1 MRTLMTLLGT
11 VVFGGLVHA
20 QSALEIPDEPLA
32 RIQVV
37 DDQGQPIRTA
47 KVHVSA
53 SMNDTRYMATAPAWQ
68 AVNARGV
75 CVAEGDETLRLR
87 LREVLEGRLPVEL
100 QAMIAAPGYVPLYLE
115 CAAKPRETMTATL
128 APARS
133 FELRLLTADGEPV
146 NLQMGEDLYQEHCS
160 SPLLIGSVDG
170 KPVCAV
176 GEQQS
181 EQSRFMGA
189 PPLCLN
195 FGIYPLGDGRYRV
208 DVPQAFTGALMLM
221 VHSPEVIRY
230 YLRTLEPDEWQSGTV
245 EVRLPKPG
253 VVMVKFDLSAWHTAY
268 KDISK
273 LSLSIVPRGDV
284 KPSLIFYSDAFR
296 GRRFS
301 GRLFVERNVAPG
313 PYQVSLYLWDE
324 DLYQI
329 KDSYQTILYA
339 PWGGFVRHSEAPKPF
354 DIADYRG
361 KRQVRVQIQRAGG
374 KSVAGARYRVELTRG
389 YGQARTL
396 QEGTLDKNGALVL
409 RNLYE
414 NPADTEPSNAI
425 GYRIFVNGKFARYFA
440 LTQGDGIR
448 DLQITLAPQPGDP
461 AINFTATDL
470 RTGKPVELRTLRG
483 KWVYLEFWATWC
495 GPCQTAMEELK
506 AFVEKQP
513 DSWRKQ
519 VVVLTVSVDQDK
531 EVVLPHLQKRGWDKF
546 ALHAW
551 DEGQRAAQQYGVE
564 GIPTAFLIDPQG
576 KVVWAGNPLTRQQ
589 ESLLRQI
596 GNKGGAR

>member
-20 QSALEIPDEPLA
+20 QSAMEIPDEPLA

-37 DDQGQPIRTA
+37 DEQGQPIRTA

-75 CVAEGDETLRLR
+75 CVVEGSETHRLR

-115 CAAKPRETMTATL
+115 RAAKPRETMTATL
-128 APARS
+128 TPARS

-146 NLQMGEDLYQEHCS
+146 NLQMGEDLYQEHRS
-160 SPLLIGSVDG
+160 SPLLIGSADG

-181 EQSRFMGA
+181 ERSRYMGA

-230 YLRTLEPDEWQSGTV
+230 YIRTLEPDEWQSGTV
-245 EVRLPKPG
+245 EVRLPKPST
-253 VVMVKFDLSAWHTAY
+253 MVLEFDLEAWRKAY
-268 KDISK
+268 KD
-273 LSLSIVPRGDV
+273 LSESYLSITPQEGAQSALV
-284 KPSLIFYSDAFR
+284 FYSDAFV
-296 GRRFS
+296 GRQFS
-301 GRLFVERNVAPG
+301 GGLVVERNVAPG
-313 PYQVSLYLWDE
+313 AYQVLLSLWG
-324 DLYQI
+324 
-329 KDSYQTILYA
+329 KDTHQTTLQV
-339 PWGGFVRHSEAPKPF
+339 PEGGVVRQKIAPKPF

-374 KSVAGARYRVELTRG
+374 KSMAGARYRVELTRG

-576 KVVWAGNPLTRQQ
+576 KVVWAGDPLTRQQ

>member
-11 VVFGGLVHA
+11 VVFGGLIYA

-37 DDQGQPIRTA
+37 DEQGQPIRTA

-75 CVAEGDETLRLR
+75 CVVEGSETHRLR

-100 QAMIAAPGYVPLYLE
+100 HCMVAAPGYAPLYLE
-115 CAAKPRETMTATL
+115 RAANPRETITATL
-128 APARS
+128 TPARS

-146 NLQMGEDLYQEHCS
+146 NLQMGEDLYQEHRS
-160 SPLLIGSVDG
+160 SPLLIGSTDN
-170 KPVCAV
+170 KPICAL
-176 GEQQS
+176 GERQS
-181 EQSRFMGA
+181 ERSRFQNA

-208 DVPQAFTGALMLM
+208 DVPQAFTGALVLM

-230 YLRTLEPDEWQSGTV
+230 YLRTVEPNEWQSGTV
-245 EVRLPKPG
+245 EVRLPKPST
-253 VVMVKFDLSAWHTAY
+253 MVLEVDLEAWRKAY
-268 KDISK
+268 KDFSE
-273 LSLSIVPRGDV
+273 LSLSVMPPGSAQS
-284 KPSLIFYSDAFR
+284 SLMFYSDAFV
-296 GRRFS
+296 GRQFS
-301 GRLFVERNVAPG
+301 GGLVVERNVAPG
-313 PYQVSLYLWDE
+313 TYQASLYLWN
-324 DLYQI
+324 
-329 KDSYQTILYA
+329 KDTHQTTLQV
-339 PWGGFVRHSEAPKPF
+339 PEGGVVRQKIAPKPF
-354 DIADYRG
+354 DVADYRG

-414 NPADTEPSNAI
+414 NPADPEPSNVI

-531 EVVLPHLQKRGWDKF
+531 DVVLPHLQRRGWDKF

>member
-100 QAMIAAPGYVPLYLE
+100 HCMVAAPGYAPLYLE
-115 CAAKPRETMTATL
+115 HAAKPRETMTATL

-146 NLQMGEDLYQEHCS
+146 NLQMGEDLYQEHRS

-170 KPVCAV
+170 TPVCAV

-181 EQSRFMGA
+181 EQSRVMGA

-230 YLRTLEPDEWQSGTV
+230 YLRTVEPNEWQSGTV
-245 EVRLPKPG
+245 EVRLPKSST
-253 VVMVKFDLSAWHTAY
+253 MVLEFDLEAWRKAY
-268 KDISK
+268 KD
-273 LSLSIVPRGDV
+273 LSESYLSITPQGGAQSALV
-284 KPSLIFYSDAFR
+284 FYSDAFV

-301 GRLFVERNVAPG
+301 GGLVVERNVAPG
-313 PYQVSLYLWDE
+313 AYQVSLSLWG
-324 DLYQI
+324 
-329 KDSYQTILYA
+329 KDTHQTMLQA
-339 PWGGFVRHSEAPKPF
+339 PEGGVVRQKIAPKPF

-414 NPADTEPSNAI
+414 NPADPEPSNVI
-425 GYRIFVNGKFARYFA
+425 GYRIFVNGRFARYFA

-448 DLQITLAPQPGDP
+448 DLQITLAPQPGDS

>member
-11 VVFGGLVHA
+11 VVFGGLIYA

-37 DDQGQPIRTA
+37 DEQGQPIRTA
-47 KVHVSA
+47 KVHVSE
-53 SMNDTRYMATAPAWQ
+53 SMYYVRQMATAPAWQ

-75 CVAEGDETLRLR
+75 CVVEGEMSHRFQM
-87 LREVLEGRLPVEL
+87 REILAGTLPVEL
-100 QAMIAAPGYVPLYLE
+100 QVMVAAPGYVPLYFGR
-115 CAAKPRETMTATL
+115 AANPRETINATL
-128 APARS
+128 KPARS

-146 NLQMGEDLYQEHCS
+146 NLQMGEDLYQEHRS

-176 GEQQS
+176 GELSS
-181 EQSRFMGA
+181 EESRFRGA

-208 DVPQAFTGALMLM
+208 DVPQEFEGALVLM

-230 YLRTLEPDEWQSGTV
+230 YLRTLEPNEWQSGTV

-253 VVMVKFDLSAWHTAY
+253 MMVLEIDLEAWRTAY
-268 KDISK
+268 KDLSE
-273 LSLSIVPRGDV
+273 LSLGVAPQAEVPSTLR
-284 KPSLIFYSDAFR
+284 FYSDAFVV
-296 GRRFS
+296 RRFS
-301 GRLFVERNVAPG
+301 GGLVVKRNVAPG
-313 PYQVSLYLWDE
+313 TYQASLYLWD
-324 DLYQI
+324 D
-329 KDSYQTILYA
+329 KDTHKTTLQV
-339 PWGGFVRHSEAPKPF
+339 PEGGVVRQKIAPKPF
-354 DIADYRG
+354 DVADYRG
-361 KRQVRVQIQRAGG
+361 KRQVRVQIQRADG

-389 YGQARTL
+389 YAARTL

-425 GYRIFVNGKFARYFA
+425 VYRICVNDKSAHYFM
-440 LTQGDGIR
+440 LTQGDGVR
-448 DLQITLAPQPGDP
+448 ELQITLAPQPGDP
-461 AINFTATDL
+461 AINFKAVDV

-495 GPCQTAMEELK
+495 SPCQTAMEELK

-519 VVVLTVSVDQDK
+519 VVVLTVSIDEDK
-531 EVVLPHLQKRGWDKF
+531 DVVLSHLQRRGWDKF

-551 DEGQRAAQQYGVE
+551 DEGRRAAQQYGVE
-564 GIPTAFLIDPQG
+564 GVPIAFLIDPQG
-576 KVVWAGNPLTRQQ
+576 KVVWAGDPLTRQQ

-596 GNKGGAR
+596 GSKGGAR

>member
-1 MRTLMTLLGT
+1 
-11 VVFGGLVHA
+11 
-20 QSALEIPDEPLA
+20 LEIPDEPLA

-37 DDQGQPIRTA
+37 DEQGQPIRTA

-53 SMNDTRYMATAPAWQ
+53 SINDTRYMATAPAWQ

-75 CVAEGDETLRLR
+75 CVVEGSETHRLR

-100 QAMIAAPGYVPLYLE
+100 HCMVAAPGYVPLYFGR
-115 CAAKPRETMTATL
+115 AANPRETINATL
-128 APARS
+128 TPARS

-146 NLQMGEDLYQEHCS
+146 NLQMVEDLYQEHRS

-170 KPVCAV
+170 KPVCAA
-176 GEQQS
+176 GELSS
-181 EQSRFMGA
+181 EESRFRGA

-230 YLRTLEPDEWQSGTV
+230 YMRTLEPDEWQSGSV
-245 EVRLPKPG
+245 EVRLPKPST
-253 VVMVKFDLSAWHTAY
+253 MVLEFDLEAWRKAY
-268 KDISK
+268 KD
-273 LSLSIVPRGDV
+273 LSESYLSITPQGGAQ
-284 KPSLIFYSDAFR
+284 SALAFYSDAFV
-296 GRRFS
+296 GRPFS
-301 GRLFVERNVAPG
+301 GGLVVKRNVAPG
-313 PYQVSLYLWDE
+313 TYQASLYLWN
-324 DLYQI
+324 
-329 KDSYQTILYA
+329 KDTHQTTLQV
-339 PWGGFVRHSEAPKPF
+339 PEGGVVRQKIAPKPF
-354 DIADYRG
+354 DVADYRG
-361 KRQVRVQIQRAGG
+361 KRQVRVRIQRAGG

-396 QEGTLDKNGALVL
+396 QEGTLDKNGTLVL

-414 NPADTEPSNAI
+414 NPADPEPSNVI

>member
-1 MRTLMTLLGT
+1 MRTLATLLGT
-11 VVFGGLVHA
+11 VMIGGLVHA
-20 QSALEIPDEPLA
+20 QSALGIPDEPLA
-32 RIQVV
+32 RIQVL
-37 DDQGQPIRTA
+37 DEQGQPIRTA

-53 SMNDTRYMATAPAWQ
+53 SVSNMRRMATAPAWQ
-68 AVNARGV
+68 AVNMRGV
-75 CVAEGDETLRLR
+75 CVAEGEMSHRFQM
-87 LREVLEGRLPVEL
+87 REILSGTLPVEL
-100 QAMIAAPGYVPLYLE
+100 QVMIAAPGYVPLYLE
-115 CAAKPRETMTATL
+115 RAAKPRETITATL

-146 NLQMGEDLYQEHCS
+146 NLRMGEDLYQEHRS
-160 SPLLIGSVDG
+160 SPLLIGSADG
-170 KPVCAV
+170 KPVCAT

-181 EQSRFMGA
+181 ERSRVMGA

-221 VHSPEVIRY
+221 VHSPEAIRY
-230 YLRTLEPDEWQSGTV
+230 YIRTLEPDEWQSGTV
-245 EVRLPKPG
+245 EVRLPKPST
-253 VVMVKFDLSAWHTAY
+253 MVLEFDLEAWRKAY
-268 KDISK
+268 KDLSE
-273 LSLSIVPRGDV
+273 LSLSVAPPRGTQSALV
-284 KPSLIFYSDAFR
+284 FYSDAFV

-301 GRLFVERNVAPG
+301 GGLVVERNIAPG
-313 PYQVSLYLWDE
+313 TYQASLYLWG
-324 DLYQI
+324 
-329 KDSYQTILYA
+329 KDTHQTTLQV
-339 PWGGFVRHSEAPKPF
+339 PEGGVVRQKIAPKPF

>member
-87 LREVLEGRLPVEL
+87 MREVLEGRLPVEL
-100 QAMIAAPGYVPLYLE
+100 HCMVAAPGYAPLYLE
-115 CAAKPRETMTATL
+115 HAAKPRETMTATL

-146 NLQMGEDLYQEHCS
+146 NLQMGEDLYQEHRS

-170 KPVCAV
+170 TPVCAV

-181 EQSRFMGA
+181 EQSRVMGA

-221 VHSPEVIRY
+221 VHSPEAIRY
-230 YLRTLEPDEWQSGTV
+230 YMRTLEPDEWQSGTV
-245 EVRLPKPG
+245 EVRLPKPST
-253 VVMVKFDLSAWHTAY
+253 MVLELDLEAWRKAY
-268 KDISK
+268 KD
-273 LSLSIVPRGDV
+273 LSESYLSITPQGGAQSALV
-284 KPSLIFYSDAFR
+284 FYSDAFV
-296 GRRFS
+296 GRQFS
-301 GRLFVERNVAPG
+301 GGLVVERNVAPG
-313 PYQVSLYLWDE
+313 AYQVSLSLWG
-324 DLYQI
+324 
-329 KDSYQTILYA
+329 KDTHQTALQA
-339 PWGGFVRHSEAPKPF
+339 PEGGVVRQKIVPKPF

-414 NPADTEPSNAI
+414 NPADPEPSNAI
-425 GYRIFVNGKFARYFA
+425 GYRIFVNGKFARYFT

-470 RTGKPVELRTLRG
+470 RTGKPVELRTLRS

>member
-11 VVFGGLVHA
+11 VVFGGLIYA

-53 SMNDTRYMATAPAWQ
+53 TVDRRRQMATMPAWQ
-68 AVNARGV
+68 AVNTRGV
-75 CVAEGDETLRLR
+75 CVAEGEMSHRFQM
-87 LREVLEGRLPVEL
+87 REILSGALPVEL
-100 QAMIAAPGYVPLYLE
+100 QVMVAAPGYVPLYFGR
-115 CAAKPRETMTATL
+115 AANPRETINATL
-128 APARS
+128 KPARS
-133 FELRLLTADGEPV
+133 FELRLFTADGEPV
-146 NLQMGEDLYQEHCS
+146 NLQMGEDLYQEHRS

-170 KPVCAV
+170 KPVCAA
-176 GEQQS
+176 GAPQS
-181 EQSRFMGA
+181 ERSRFMGA
-189 PPLCLN
+189 PPLCFN
-195 FGIYPLGDGRYRV
+195 FGIYPLGEGRYRV
-208 DVPQAFTGALMLM
+208 DVPQAFTGKLLLM
-221 VHSPEVIRY
+221 VHSPEVICY
-230 YLRTLEPDEWQSGTV
+230 YMRTLEPNEWQSGTV
-245 EVRLPKPG
+245 EVRLPKPSTI
-253 VVMVKFDLSAWHTAY
+253 VLEFDLGEWRKAY
-268 KDISK
+268 KDLSE
-273 LSLSIVPRGDV
+273 LSLSVAPQE
-284 KPSLIFYSDAFR
+284 KEPSALVFYSDAFV
-296 GRRFS
+296 GRPFS
-301 GRLFVERNVAPG
+301 GGLVVKRNVAPG
-313 PYQVSLYLWDE
+313 TYQASLYLWN
-324 DLYQI
+324 
-329 KDSYQTILYA
+329 KDTHQTTLQV
-339 PWGGFVRHSEAPKPF
+339 PEGGVVRQKIAPKPF
-354 DIADYRG
+354 DVADYRG
-361 KRQVRVQIQRAGG
+361 KRQVRVQIQHPGG

-396 QEGTLDKNGALVL
+396 QEGKLDKNGALVL

-414 NPADTEPSNAI
+414 NPAGTDAFNAI
-425 GYRIFVNGKFARYFA
+425 GYRIYVNDKSAHYFM

-531 EVVLPHLQKRGWDKF
+531 EVVLPHLQRRGWDKF

-564 GIPTAFLIDPQG
+564 GVPTAFLIDPQG

>member
-37 DDQGQPIRTA
+37 DEQGQPIRTA

-53 SMNDTRYMATAPAWQ
+53 TVDRRRQMATMPAWQ

-75 CVAEGDETLRLR
+75 CVVEGEMSHRFQM
-87 LREVLEGRLPVEL
+87 REILAGTLPVEL
-100 QAMIAAPGYVPLYLE
+100 QVMVAAPGYVPLYLE
-115 CAAKPRETMTATL
+115 RAANPRETMTATL

-146 NLQMGEDLYQEHCS
+146 NLRMGEDLYQEHRS

-170 KPVCAV
+170 KSVCAV
-176 GEQQS
+176 GAPQS
-181 EQSRFMGA
+181 ERSRFMGA

-208 DVPQAFTGALMLM
+208 DVPQEFEGALVLM

-230 YLRTLEPDEWQSGTV
+230 YLRTLEPNEWQSGTV

-253 VVMVKFDLSAWHTAY
+253 MMVLEIDLEAWRTAY
-268 KDISK
+268 KDLSE
-273 LSLSIVPRGDV
+273 LSLRVAPQAEA
-284 KPSLIFYSDAFR
+284 PSTLLFYSDAFV

-301 GRLFVERNVAPG
+301 GGLVVKRNVAPG
-313 PYQVSLYLWDE
+313 TYQASLYLWN
-324 DLYQI
+324 
-329 KDSYQTILYA
+329 KDTHQTTLQV
-339 PWGGFVRHSEAPKPF
+339 PEGGVVRQKIAPKPF
-354 DIADYRG
+354 DVADYRG

-414 NPADTEPSNAI
+414 NPADPEPSNVI

-519 VVVLTVSVDQDK
+519 VVVLTVSVDEDK

>member
-20 QSALEIPDEPLA
+20 QSAMEIPDEPLA

-37 DDQGQPIRTA
+37 DEQGQPIRTA

-75 CVAEGDETLRLR
+75 CVVEGSETHRLR

-115 CAAKPRETMTATL
+115 RAAKPRETMTATL
-128 APARS
+128 TPARS

-146 NLQMGEDLYQEHCS
+146 NLQMGEDLYQEHRS
-160 SPLLIGSVDG
+160 SPLLIGSADG

-181 EQSRFMGA
+181 ERSRYMGA

-230 YLRTLEPDEWQSGTV
+230 YIRTLEPDEWQSGTV
-245 EVRLPKPG
+245 EVRLPKPST
-253 VVMVKFDLSAWHTAY
+253 MVLEFDLEAWRKAY
-268 KDISK
+268 KD
-273 LSLSIVPRGDV
+273 LSESYLSITPQEGAQSALV
-284 KPSLIFYSDAFR
+284 FYSDAFV
-296 GRRFS
+296 GRQFS
-301 GRLFVERNVAPG
+301 GGLVVERNVAPG
-313 PYQVSLYLWDE
+313 AYQVLLSLWG
-324 DLYQI
+324 
-329 KDSYQTILYA
+329 KDTHQTTLQA
-339 PWGGFVRHSEAPKPF
+339 PEGGVVRQKIAPKPF

-374 KSVAGARYRVELTRG
+374 KSMAGARYRVELTRG

>member
-11 VVFGGLVHA
+11 VMFGGLVHA

-37 DDQGQPIRTA
+37 DEQGQPIRTA

-68 AVNARGV
+68 FVNARGV
-75 CVAEGDETLRLR
+75 CVVEGSETHRLR

-100 QAMIAAPGYVPLYLE
+100 QAMIAAPGYVPLHLE
-115 CAAKPRETMTATL
+115 RAANPRETITATL
-128 APARS
+128 TPARS
-133 FELRLLTADGEPV
+133 FELRLLTASGEPV
-146 NLQMGEDLYQEHCS
+146 NLRMSEDLYQEHRS
-160 SPLLIGSVDG
+160 SPLLIGSTDN
-170 KPVCAV
+170 KPICAL
-176 GEQQS
+176 GERQS
-181 EQSRFMGA
+181 ERSRFQNA

-195 FGIYPLGDGRYRV
+195 FGIYPLGEGRYRV

-221 VHSPEVIRY
+221 VHSPEVVRY
-230 YLRTLEPDEWQSGTV
+230 YMRTLEPDEWQSGSV
-245 EVRLPKPG
+245 EVRLPKPST
-253 VVMVKFDLSAWHTAY
+253 MVLEVDLEAWRKAY
-268 KDISK
+268 KDFSE
-273 LSLSIVPRGDV
+273 LSLSVMPPGSAQS
-284 KPSLIFYSDAFR
+284 SLMFYSDAFV

-301 GRLFVERNVAPG
+301 GGLVVERNVAPG
-313 PYQVSLYLWDE
+313 TYQVTLYLWE
-324 DLYQI
+324 
-329 KDSYQTILYA
+329 KDSHQTTLQV
-339 PWGGFVRHSEAPKPF
+339 PEGGVVRRKIAPKPF

-361 KRQVRVQIQRAGG
+361 KRQVRMQIQRAGG
-374 KSVAGARYRVELTRG
+374 KSLAGARYRVDLTRG

-414 NPADTEPSNAI
+414 NPAGTDAFNAI
-425 GYRIFVNGKFARYFA
+425 GYRIYVNGKFARYFT

-506 AFVEKQP
+506 AFVERQP

-551 DEGQRAAQQYGVE
+551 DERQRAAQQYGVE

>member
-11 VVFGGLVHA
+11 VMFGGLVHA
-20 QSALEIPDEPLA
+20 QYVLEIPDEPLA

-37 DDQGQPIRTA
+37 DEQGQPIRTA

-68 AVNARGV
+68 FVNARGV
-75 CVAEGDETLRLR
+75 CVVEGDQMHRLGM
-87 LREVLEGRLPVEL
+87 REVLEGRLPVKL
-100 QAMIAAPGYVPLYLE
+100 QVMVAAQGYVPLYLE
-115 CAAKPRETMTATL
+115 RAAKPRETITATL
-128 APARS
+128 TPARS

-146 NLQMGEDLYQEHCS
+146 NLRMGEALYQEHRS

-170 KPVCAV
+170 KPVCAA
-176 GEQQS
+176 GAPQS
-181 EQSRFMGA
+181 ERSRFMGA

-195 FGIYPLGDGRYRV
+195 FGIYPLGEGRYRV
-208 DVPQAFTGALMLM
+208 DVPQEFEGALVLM

-230 YLRTLEPDEWQSGTV
+230 YLRTLEPNEWQSGSV
-245 EVRLPKPG
+245 EVRLPKPST
-253 VVMVKFDLSAWHTAY
+253 MVLELDLEAWRTAY
-268 KDISK
+268 KDLSQ
-273 LSLSIVPRGDV
+273 LSLRVAPQAEA
-284 KPSLIFYSDAFR
+284 PSTLLFYSNAFV
-296 GRRFS
+296 GRQFS
-301 GRLFVERNVAPG
+301 GGLVVERNVAPG
-313 PYQVSLYLWDE
+313 PYQVSLYLWG
-324 DLYQI
+324 
-329 KDSYQTILYA
+329 KDTHQKTLQV
-339 PWGGFVRHSEAPKPF
+339 PEGGVVRQKIAPKPF
-354 DIADYRG
+354 DVADYRG
-361 KRQVRVQIQRAGG
+361 KRQVRVQIQHPGG
-374 KSVAGARYRVELTRG
+374 KSLAGASYRVELTRG

-414 NPADTEPSNAI
+414 NPADPEPSNVI

-461 AINFTATDL
+461 AINFTAIDL

>member
-1 MRTLMTLLGT
+1 MTLLGT
-11 VVFGGLVHA
+11 VVFGGLMYA

-37 DDQGQPIRTA
+37 DEQGQPIRTA

-53 SMNDTRYMATAPAWQ
+53 TVDRRRQMATMPAWQ

-75 CVAEGDETLRLR
+75 CVVEGEMSHRFQM
-87 LREVLEGRLPVEL
+87 REILAGTLPVEL
-100 QAMIAAPGYVPLYLE
+100 QVMVAAPGYVPLYFGR
-115 CAAKPRETMTATL
+115 AANPREPITATL

-146 NLQMGEDLYQEHCS
+146 NLQMGEDLYQEHRS

-176 GEQQS
+176 GELSS
-181 EQSRFMGA
+181 EESRFRGA

-208 DVPQAFTGALMLM
+208 DVPQEFEGALVLM

-230 YLRTLEPDEWQSGTV
+230 YLRTLEPNEWQSGTV
-245 EVRLPKPG
+245 EVRLPKPSTI
-253 VVMVKFDLSAWHTAY
+253 VLEFDLGEWRKAY
-268 KDISK
+268 KD
-273 LSLSIVPRGDV
+273 LSESYLSIMPQGGAQ
-284 KPSLIFYSDAFR
+284 SALAFYSNAFV
-296 GRRFS
+296 GRQFS
-301 GRLFVERNVAPG
+301 GGLVVERNVAPG
-313 PYQVSLYLWDE
+313 TYQASLYLWN
-324 DLYQI
+324 
-329 KDSYQTILYA
+329 KDTHQTTLQV
-339 PWGGFVRHSEAPKPF
+339 PEGGVVRQKIAPKPF
-354 DIADYRG
+354 DVADYRG

-396 QEGTLDKNGALVL
+396 QEGKLDKNGAFVL
-409 RNLYE
+409 SNLYE
-414 NPADTEPSNAI
+414 NPVGTDAFNAI
-425 GYRIFVNGKFARYFA
+425 SYRIYVNDKSAHYFM
-440 LTQGDGIR
+440 LTQGDGVR
-448 DLQITLAPQPGDP
+448 ELQITLAPQPGDP
-461 AINFTATDL
+461 AINFKAVDV
-470 RTGKPVELRTLRG
+470 RTGKPLELRTLRG

-506 AFVEKQP
+506 AFVERQP
-513 DSWRKQ
+513 DSWRNQ

-596 GNKGGAR
+596 GSKGGAR

>member
-1 MRTLMTLLGT
+1 
-11 VVFGGLVHA
+11 
-20 QSALEIPDEPLA
+20 LE
-32 RIQVV
+32 R
-37 DDQGQPIRTA
+37 
-47 KVHVSA
+47 
-53 SMNDTRYMATAPAWQ
+53 
-68 AVNARGV
+68 
-75 CVAEGDETLRLR
+75 
-87 LREVLEGRLPVEL
+87 
-100 QAMIAAPGYVPLYLE
+100 AAN
-115 CAAKPRETMTATL
+115 PRETITATL
-128 APARS
+128 TPARS
-133 FELRLLTADGEPV
+133 FELRLLTAAGEPV
-146 NLQMGEDLYQEHCS
+146 NLHMPEDLYQEHRD

-170 KPVCAV
+170 APVCAL

-181 EQSRFMGA
+181 ERSRFMGA

-208 DVPQAFTGALMLM
+208 DVPQEFEGALVLM

-253 VVMVKFDLSAWHTAY
+253 MMVLEIDLEAWRTAY
-268 KDISK
+268 KDLSQ
-273 LSLSIVPRGDV
+273 LSLRVAPQAEA
-284 KPSLIFYSDAFR
+284 PLTLLFYSNAFV

-301 GRLFVERNVAPG
+301 GGLVAERNVAPSA
-313 PYQVSLYLWDE
+313 YQVSLYLWG
-324 DLYQI
+324 
-329 KDSYQTILYA
+329 KDTHQTTLQV
-339 PWGGFVRHSEAPKPF
+339 PEGGVVRQKIAPKPF
-354 DIADYRG
+354 DVADYRG
-361 KRQVRVQIQRAGG
+361 KRQVRVQIQHPGG
-374 KSVAGARYRVELTRG
+374 KSLAGASYRVELTRG

-414 NPADTEPSNAI
+414 NPADPEPSNVI

>member
-1 MRTLMTLLGT
+1 MRTLLTLLGT
-11 VVFGGLVHA
+11 VVTGGLLWT

-32 RIQVV
+32 RIQVL
-37 DDQGQPIRTA
+37 DEQGQPIRTA

-53 SMNDTRYMATAPAWQ
+53 TVNRRRHMATMPAWQ

-75 CVAEGDETLRLR
+75 CVVEGEMSHRFQM
-87 LREVLEGRLPVEL
+87 REILAGTLPVEL
-100 QAMIAAPGYVPLYLE
+100 QVMVAAPGYVPLYFGR
-115 CAAKPRETMTATL
+115 AANPRETINATL
-128 APARS
+128 KPARS
-133 FELRLLTADGEPV
+133 FELRLLTAAGEPV
-146 NLQMGEDLYQEHCS
+146 NLRMPEDLYQEHRN

-170 KPVCAV
+170 APVCAL

-181 EQSRFMGA
+181 ERFRASGA

-208 DVPQAFTGALMLM
+208 DVPQEFEGALVLM

-245 EVRLPKPG
+245 EVRLPKPSTI
-253 VVMVKFDLSAWHTAY
+253 VLEFDLGEWRKAY
-268 KDISK
+268 KDLSE
-273 LSLSIVPRGDV
+273 LSLSVAPQE
-284 KPSLIFYSDAFR
+284 KEPSALVFYSNAFV

-301 GRLFVERNVAPG
+301 GGLVAERNVAPSA
-313 PYQVSLYLWDE
+313 YQVSLYLWG
-324 DLYQI
+324 
-329 KDSYQTILYA
+329 KDTHQTTLQV
-339 PWGGFVRHSEAPKPF
+339 PEGGVVRQKIAPKPF
-354 DIADYRG
+354 DVADYRG
-361 KRQVRVQIQRAGG
+361 ARQVRVQIQHPGG
-374 KSVAGARYRVELTRG
+374 KSLAGASYRVELTRG

-396 QEGTLDKNGALVL
+396 QEGKLDKNGAFVL
-409 RNLYE
+409 SNLYE
-414 NPADTEPSNAI
+414 NPAGTDAFNAI
-425 GYRIFVNGKFARYFA
+425 GYRIYVNDKSAHYFM
-440 LTQGDGIR
+440 LTQGDGVR
-448 DLQITLAPQPGDP
+448 ELQITLAPQPGDP
-461 AINFTATDL
+461 AINFKAVDV

-564 GIPTAFLIDPQG
+564 GVPTAFLIDPQG

-596 GNKGGAR
+596 GSKGGAR